1 MTQYNHFKFLKLDPI
16 GELYFIL
23 NKVCKS
29 IYASLTA
36 FTVKTC
42 LKMGGGKIRETHKVS
57 WYSYH

>member
-42 LKMGGGKIRETHKVS
+42 LKMGGG
-57 WYSYH
+57 